1 MLENTLVGML
11 QATAL
16 SGTFENPGSDALSWE
31 RNAMESHADLQPLV
45 IPHVQSVQECTD
57 CTTVRAM
64 SSHL

>member
-45 IPHVQSVQECTD
+45 IPHVQSVQE
-57 CTTVRAM
+57 
-64 SSHL
+64 